1 MNFIESNRFANPLI
15 LKDWLRGEDL
25 NLWPSGYEPDELPG
39 CSTPR
44 QRLCILHFIRFGGDL
59 LSHTLRC
66 STISATVLNGRVR
79 EGTGCF
85 TCAIATKPNKMQ
97 RTPIVRDWEIQI
109 LIWLFLNQIKPIGP
123 LVPVNWTCYHAYISG
138 LSTWWSSTALRDTL
152 FWGGLPA

>member
-1 MNFIESNRFANPLI
+1 MDINQKNNKRGLI
-15 LKDWLRGEDL
+15 GCGGRIWTYDL
-25 NLWPSGYEPDELPG
+25 QVMSLTSYRAAP
-39 CSTPR
+39 PR
-44 QRLCILHFIRFGGDL
+44 VKKKIVVAERLGSDL

-109 LIWLFLNQIKPIGP
+109 LIWLFLNQIKPIGQ
-123 LVPVNWTCYHAYISG
+123 LVPVNWACYHAYISG
-138 LSTWWSSTALRDTL
+138 LSTWWSTTALRDTL

>member
-1 MNFIESNRFANPLI
+1 MNYE
-15 LKDWLRGEDL
+15 KDCPTQKINNSASWLRGEDL

-44 QRLCILHFIRFGGDL
+44 QRSYTLHFIRFGGDL

-85 TCAIATKPNKMQ
+85 TCAMATKPNKMQ
-97 RTPIVRDWEIQI
+97 RTPLLRDREIQI
-109 LIWLFLNQIKPIGP
+109 KIWLFLDQIKTTGQ
-123 LVPVNWTCYHAYISG
+123 LVPVNWPVYHSYISA
-138 LSTWWSSTALRDTL
+138 LSTWWLSTVFIDA
-152 FWGGLPA
+152 FFSWGLPA